1 MVRSADLLVYL
12 DDVQFTRR
20 DWRNRN
26 LIASSGGPKWLTIPL
41 QNSGNYYSRVNE
53 MRCSERE
60 WWRSHLS
67 LLDNSYGDL
76 EEYKVLRRELSA
88 VLKSVDNV
96 HSLSEI
102 NRIINKWVFSV
113 LGITAKTMDSRDFPS
128 RHRKS
133 ERLVEICKSIGVTEY
148 VSGPAA
154 RDYLDEDLFAKNSIT
169 VHWADYGR
177 LPSLSQ
183 AAAHDRE
190 LSILHHLATVGRP
203 ETVRLSTFVPT
214 GP

>member
-41 QNSGNYYSRVNE
+41 KNSGNYLSKVNE
-53 MRCSERE
+53 MLCSERG

-76 EEYKVLRRELSA
+76 KEYQLLRREIAEALQ
-88 VLKSVDNV
+88 SVDEV

-102 NRIINKWVFSV
+102 NQTTNKWVFSV
-113 LGITAKTMDSRDFPS
+113 LGITSETMDSRYLPS
-128 RHRKS
+128 PHRKS
-133 ERLVEICKSIGVTEY
+133 ERLVEICKAVGATEY

-154 RDYLDEDLFAKNSIT
+154 RDYLDEALFTKNSIT
-169 VHWADYGR
+169 VRWVDYGR

-183 AAAHDRE
+183 TAAHDRE
-190 LSILHHLATVGRP
+190 LSILHHLAAVGRP
-203 ETVRLSTFVPT
+203 ETVRLSTFMPT
-214 GP
+214 GF